1 MQKLSLNRMM
11 DPSGYKPKNYQT
23 LIIWD
28 WDDTLM
34 ASTFLSP
41 FQAMIQNPNV
51 RTKLNKQAQQQL
63 DQLQDLVI
71 KLLRKSVSYGKT
83 YIITNAGQGW
93 VELSSGRFLP
103 KLYKEIILN
112 SKKNGVNIVSAR
124 ALFEKIMPSKV
135 SLSKRYR
142 WL

>member
-1 MQKLSLNRMM
+1 MQKLSLNHML
-11 DPSGYKPKNYQT
+11 DPTGHKPKNSQT

-71 KLLRKSVSYGKT
+71 KLLRKSVQYGKT
-83 YIITNAGQGW
+83 YIITNAGEGW
-93 VELSSGRFLP
+93 VELSSVRFLP
-103 KLYKEIILN
+103 KLYKEIIFN

-124 ALFEKIMPSKV
+124 ALFEKAMPSKSV
-135 SLSKRYR
+135 VTQAC
-142 WL
+142 